1 MSWRRKNNDKYPT
14 DHEDKRIIHVCI
26 LKKMQT
32 DDREKGDEKIA
43 EGNKFSDTTSSCIL
57 GTGIIKRRAKLTFEI
72 RRM

>member
-1 MSWRRKNNDKYPT
+1 M
-14 DHEDKRIIHVCI
+14 CI

-43 EGNKFSDTTSSCIL
+43 EGNKFSDTTSSC
-57 GTGIIKRRAKLTFEI
+57 TGIIKRRAKLTFEI

>member
-1 MSWRRKNNDKYPT
+1 M
-14 DHEDKRIIHVCI
+14 CI